1 MVMVV
6 VFRAVVAFRLVMPM
20 VAFRLAMMAVV
31 VAFRLEMMAVVV
43 VFRAV
48 F

>member
-20 VAFRLAMMAVV
+20 VVAFRLA
-31 VAFRLEMMAVVV
+31 MMAVVV